1 MEKKLTIHFTSDLH
15 GYLYATDFCSPE
27 PCRQGLYSMRFPK
40 DENTLVIDGGDAL
53 QGTPLTDYCFSRG
66 KPSPFVEAM
75 NEKQYDFLTLGNH
88 DFSYGREYLVETLK
102 KLDAECLC
110 ANIVDEKQELPVRAW
125 RVKTMENGLRVGIIG
140 LCTDWVPRWEKPE
153 NLKGFRFLPPLESA
167 RKAVREVQAEGVD
180 VLIGLIHSG
189 VERDLTDGRL
199 ISDTDEHFACLL
211 CEELPFDLL
220 LTAHQHAVIPSGN
233 WKGTPLVQVGC
244 NGVRS
249 ATVTLDGSGHFTSE
263 LVEPERPYEPE
274 GERLKLYREMDA
286 YLDTVIGELDR
297 PFVAEE
303 KVKMA
308 LHGAALAD
316 LFNLVQR
323 EVSGAE
329 LSCTGL
335 SNTLKSFGPQMTLR
349 DLTVN
354 YPYANTLV
362 VRRVNGKILKTA
374 LEKSAS
380 YFDRTPDGT
389 LCVAEEFLKPCE
401 RHFNYDYFSGVHY
414 TFDLNRPVGDRVTE
428 MTVGGRTV
436 RPEDEFELVM
446 NNFRSGG
453 AGGFEFYT
461 ACPVVREIRTELTT
475 LVLEYMREHSPV
487 MLPETSTYHCIE

>member
-1 MEKKLTIHFTSDLH
+1 MENKLTIYFTSDLH
-15 GYLYATDFCSPE
+15 GYLYATDFCASE
-27 PCRQGLYSMRFPK
+27 PCRQGLYSMHFQK
-40 DENTLVIDGGDAL
+40 DGNTLVIDGGDAM
-53 QGTPLTDYCFSRG
+53 QGTPLTDYCFSHG
-66 KPSPFVEAM
+66 KTSPLVEAM

-110 ANIVDEKQELPVRAW
+110 ANFVDEAQELPVKAW
-125 RVKTMENGLRVGIIG
+125 RVKTMENGLRVGIVG

-153 NLKGFRFLPPLESA
+153 NLKRFHFLSPLESA
-167 RKAVREVQAEGVD
+167 RKAVQEVQAEGVD

-199 ISDTDEHFACLL
+199 ISDTDEHFACRL

-233 WKGTPLVQVGC
+233 WKGTHLVQVGC
-244 NGVRS
+244 NGVRY
-249 ATVTLDGSGHFTSE
+249 AMVTLDASGHFISE
-263 LVEPERPYEPE
+263 LVEPEYAYEPE
-274 GERLKLYREMDA
+274 GERWKLYREMDA
-286 YLDTVIGELDR
+286 YLDTVIGKLDR
-297 PFVAEE
+297 SFVPEE

-316 LFNLVQR
+316 LLNLVQR
-323 EVSGAE
+323 EASGAQ

-335 SNTLKSFGPQMTLR
+335 SNTLKSFGPEMTLR
-349 DLTVN
+349 DLMVN

-362 VRRVNGKILKTA
+362 VRRINGAVLKIA

-380 YFDRTPDGT
+380 YFDRMPDGT
-389 LCVAEEFLKPCE
+389 LCVAKEFLKPCE
-401 RHFNYDYFSGVHY
+401 RHFNYDYFSGVNY
-414 TFDLNRPVGDRVTE
+414 TLDLNRPVGDRVTK
-428 MTVGGRTV
+428 MTVEGRTV

-461 ACPVVREIRTELTT
+461 ACPVIREIRTELTA
-475 LVLEYMREHSPV
+475 LVIGYMKDHSLV
-487 MLPETSTYHCIE
+487 ILPETGTYHCIE